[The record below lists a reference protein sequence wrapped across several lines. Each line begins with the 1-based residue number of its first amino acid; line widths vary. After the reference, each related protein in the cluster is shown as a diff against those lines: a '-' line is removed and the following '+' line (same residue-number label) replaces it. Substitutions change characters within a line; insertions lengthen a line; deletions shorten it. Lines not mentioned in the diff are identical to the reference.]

1 MNTLVGKIFED
12 RKNSNRKVVVKDYQV
27 SANDIEV
34 VTIEFLDGCGKKAGT
49 VEDKFLK
56 SFKKSWKETEE
67 VIDDDITDEVIE
79 KAVDETEKAEEVVD
93 TEENL
98 SDEDYAKIGVEIA
111 EQAKKKSNNSKKN
124 IVSKDERAN
133 VVREYL
139 KSRYVI
145 YKERF
150 YSGERLKCIAIF
162 SGKKKLAEI
171 YPQRKSLA
179 IYVSK
184 LIDLSSIP
192 TTHSDYFLCQRVD
205 AVDISLLEKV
215 IERLDL

>member
-1 MNTLVGKIFED
+1 MNNLVGKIFED
-12 RKNSNRKVVVKDYQV
+12 RKNNTRKVVIKDYQV

-67 VIDDDITDEVIE
+67 VIEEVVE
-79 KAVDETEKAEEVVD
+79 EPEQAEEVVVD

-111 EQAKKKSNNSKKN
+111 EQANKKSKKKSKNSKKEN

-139 KSRYVI
+139 ESKSVA

-215 IERLDL
+215 IERLNL

>member
-1 MNTLVGKIFED
+1 MKKLVGKIFED
-12 RKNSNRKVVVKDYQV
+12 RKNSARKVVIKDYQV
-27 SANDIEV
+27 STNDIEV

-49 VEDKFLK
+49 VENKFLK

-79 KAVDETEKAEEVVD
+79 EVEEEPEQVEEVAETEK
-93 TEENL
+93 NL
-98 SDEDYAKIGVEIA
+98 TDEDYAKIGVEIA

-139 KSRYVI
+139 KSRSVV

-150 YSGERLKCIAIF
+150 YSGKRLKCIAIF

>member
-1 MNTLVGKIFED
+1 M
-12 RKNSNRKVVVKDYQV
+12 
-27 SANDIEV
+27 
-34 VTIEFLDGCGKKAGT
+34 
-49 VEDKFLK
+49 
-56 SFKKSWKETEE
+56 
-67 VIDDDITDEVIE
+67 
-79 KAVDETEKAEEVVD
+79 
-93 TEENL
+93 
-98 SDEDYAKIGVEIA
+98 
-111 EQAKKKSNNSKKN
+111 
-124 IVSKDERAN
+124 
-133 VVREYL
+133 
-139 KSRYVI
+139 KSRSVV